1 VVIVLAGNDA
11 SMTKVNPLKRALDVN
26 KAKVIAFSPLEN
38 RLDSLSN
45 TSLKNAIVDH
55 QTEVVAFNNN
65 IKDFLL
71 LIKVAVASM
80 LSINVTFT
88 DNDKD

>member
-71 LIKVAVASM
+71 LIKVDT
-80 LSINVTFT
+80 L
-88 DNDKD
+88 